1 MMNELLKSSAVAAYS
16 QISLATLF
24 NLGTIYYLKK
34 ADGFTHFWP
43 SIAALVTISLTQWL
57 LSRAMA
63 SGMDMGL
70 AVTTLVVCV
79 MIGSTLMGI
88 LSTARGSDARR
99 WPCARRLRGCG
110 RCPQPQVLY
119 ATCPKAAYA
128 SGSSF
133 FFPIRLSRSS
143 GLITLRIVLV
153 ATRV

>member
-1 MMNELLKSSAVAAYS
+1 MNELLKSSAVAPYS
-16 QISLATLF
+16 QIFLATLF

-63 SGMDMGL
+63 SGMDVGL

-88 LSTARGSDARR
+88 FLFGDLVSA
-99 WPCARRLRGCG
+99 
-110 RCPQPQVLY
+110 Q
-119 ATCPKAAYA
+119 KAVGYGIAIIGVIIA
-128 SGSSF
+128 SLAKAS
-133 FFPIRLSRSS
+133 
-143 GLITLRIVLV
+143 
-153 ATRV
+153 

>member
-63 SGMDMGL
+63 GGMDMGL

-88 LSTARGSDARR
+88 FLFGDLVSA
-99 WPCARRLRGCG
+99 
-110 RCPQPQVLY
+110 Q
-119 ATCPKAAYA
+119 KAVGYGIAIIGVIIA
-128 SGSSF
+128 SLAKAS
-133 FFPIRLSRSS
+133 
-143 GLITLRIVLV
+143 
-153 ATRV
+153 